1 MPEPERPLDR
11 LLAVPNDG
19 LRIRDWL
26 ALGLLAVTA
35 ILAIGSIVALSIEL
49 HSVRTVSV
57 DVAGWLLGGSLLAGI
72 CGLPVGY
79 WAQATAHG
87 RPRWPGVLAL
97 FSPVIA
103 ILGGMVFVHNLG
115 PVVFVS
121 TVWTASSGV

>member
-11 LLAVPNDG
+11 PLAVPGDG

-26 ALGLLAVTA
+26 ALELLAVTA
-35 ILAIGSIVALSIEL
+35 MLAIGSIVALSIETR
-49 HSVRTVSV
+49 SVTRVSV
-57 DVAGWLLGGSLLAGI
+57 DVAGWLLGGSLVAGI

-97 FSPVIA
+97 FSPAIA
-103 ILGGMVFVHNLG
+103 ISGGMVFVHNLG
-115 PVVFVS
+115 PMAFPS
-121 TVWTASSGV
+121 